1 MSIVTRLCERRHAG
15 VASTVMCASRW
26 MAGLFAVLF
35 ACSEGPTVAARD
47 GGVDASTR
55 GDANA
60 LDGGPRDAAATDAA
74 IDANQSSA
82 DSGEGSDAST
92 LGDGEAGCATTVA
105 SPPYS
110 DRVTNAEF
118 TDPAVCAGCPDPFS
132 ELNELDRP
140 NLPESSTSI
149 GVSGTA
155 RGATQCE
162 WFVSNSSC
170 GHTGGSILTDP
181 EGTGRFSTTIP
192 VFCGTNVVRIVCRN
206 DRGSRVIV
214 RRLEGTRCAGRDL
227 RVTLSWDMPGK
238 DLELHLLRAPRA
250 LNSMTDDCTWFT
262 CMSPTGLEWG
272 VVGDATDNPRKDIDN
287 TSSFGPENIFLD
299 RAPAG
304 TYFVMVE
311 HWSRSGDPSTADLDV
326 IIRERSVA
334 RLRQTM
340 FPRQWVWN
348 VGTITFPEG
357 RFTPT
362 NTTQDCNAS
371 WMSSSRG
378 CDLPLP

>member
-74 IDANQSSA
+74 TDANQSSA

-132 ELNELDRP
+132 GVQRARRAQPPRELDVDRRERNRAWRDAVRVVRVQLVLWPHGRQHPDRP
-140 NLPESSTSI
+140 
-149 GVSGTA
+149 
-155 RGATQCE
+155 RR
-162 WFVSNSSC
+162 
-170 GHTGGSILTDP
+170 HGS
-181 EGTGRFSTTIP
+181 FSTTIP

-262 CMSPTGLEWG
+262 
-272 VVGDATDNPRKDIDN
+272 
-287 TSSFGPENIFLD
+287 
-299 RAPAG
+299 
-304 TYFVMVE
+304 
-311 HWSRSGDPSTADLDV
+311 
-326 IIRERSVA
+326 
-334 RLRQTM
+334 
-340 FPRQWVWN
+340 
-348 VGTITFPEG
+348 
-357 RFTPT
+357 
-362 NTTQDCNAS
+362 
-371 WMSSSRG
+371 
-378 CDLPLP
+378 